1 MKNIL
6 VTGGCG
12 FIGSCFVIEQVKK
25 SNLVVNI
32 DKLTYAANIDNVKEV
47 ADSKLYKFYKF
58 DINQEEEI
66 FRLLNEF
73 KIDWLVNF
81 AAESHVDNS
90 ISNPSAFI
98 TTNINGTYSLLQSS
112 LKYYRTLDNSKKSEF
127 RFLHVST
134 DEVFGS
140 LSENDLKFTEK
151 TRYDPSSPYSA
162 SKAASDHLVRA
173 WHRTYNLPTIITNCS
188 NNYGPRQHKEKF
200 IPTIINACLSG
211 DKIPVYGKGNNIRD
225 WIYVEDHCRGI
236 ELALQKGKVGE
247 TYCFGG
253 DNEMRNI
260 EVVNLICEALDEI
273 KPRSDGK
280 SYKEQ
285 ISFVTDRA
293 GHDFRYAIDN
303 LHSNKNL
310 SFAVSG
316 LFRGGI
322 IKTLSFLCNQE
333 EITK

>member
-25 SNLVVNI
+25 GNLVVNI
-32 DKLTYAANIDNVKEV
+32 DKLTYAANVDNVKEV
-47 ADSKLYKFYKF
+47 VDSKLYKFYKL

-90 ISNPSAFI
+90 INNPSAFI

-112 LKYYRTLDNSKKSEF
+112 LRYYRSLNDSKKSEF

-140 LSENDLKFTEK
+140 LSENDPKFTEK

-173 WHRTYNLPTIITNCS
+173 WNRTYSLPTIITNCS

-211 DKIPVYGKGNNIRD
+211 NKIPVYGKGNNVRD

-236 ELALQKGKVGE
+236 DLALQKGKIGE

-253 DNEMRNI
+253 NNEMRNI

-303 LHSNKNL
+303 GRASDTVGFETSK
-310 SFAVSG
+310 SFKEQI
-316 LFRGGI
+316 LKTI
-322 IKTLSFLCNQE
+322 ISIN
-333 EITK
+333 I